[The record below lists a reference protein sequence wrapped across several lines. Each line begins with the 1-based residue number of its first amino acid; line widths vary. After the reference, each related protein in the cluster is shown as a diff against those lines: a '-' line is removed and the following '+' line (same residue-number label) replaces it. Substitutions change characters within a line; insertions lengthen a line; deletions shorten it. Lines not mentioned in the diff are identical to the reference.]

1 VAWIILEGLD
11 RSGKSSL
18 AEIYK
23 NQGFQVVHMSAPD
36 KKYFKKGYSGPSY
49 LEEIL
54 EMYARYAGKDI
65 VFDRSPYG
73 ELVWPE
79 IFGRESLLNDEDFE
93 YIRQIEFNNDSI
105 RILMYDQDENAHWQR
120 CVDNNEPLNKSQ
132 FFHATRLYENMSKTY
147 EFEKRQLTD
156 FKKIQQSNDS
166 RTKESDS
173 KLLSKGENLRD
184 SGVSGSLRH
193 SDSGSDSSTED
204 PELRRVVHTK
214 LDKKLERANAIRD
227 LLVGPI
233 IKKKGDAFSQL
244 EKDIRSFLEQQLES
258 IFNEP
263 KTNDF
268 TEEEIQ
274 ILKIYAKR
282 IKEKLG

>member
-1 VAWIILEGLD
+1 MAWIILEGLD
-11 RSGKSSL
+11 RSGKSTL

-23 NQGFQVVHMSAPD
+23 NQGFQIVHMEAPN
-36 KKYFKKGYSGPSY
+36 KRYFKPGYAGASY

-54 EMYARYAGKDI
+54 EMYSKYAGKDV

-79 IFGRESLLNDEDFE
+79 IFGRQALLDDEDFE
-93 YIRQIEFNNDSI
+93 YLRQIEFNNESI
-105 RILMYDQDENAHWQR
+105 RILMHDEDEDAHWQR
-120 CVDNNEPLNKSQ
+120 CVANNEPLTKSQ

-156 FKKIQQSNDS
+156 FKKVQQNDS
-166 RTKESDS
+166 RTKDTDS
-173 KLLSKGENLRD
+173 KSLNKSENLRD
-184 SGVSGSLRH
+184 SGLSGSLR
-193 SDSGSDSSTED
+193 SGNSGSDDGAED
-204 PELRRVVHTK
+204 PELRRVVHTQ

-227 LLVGPI
+227 LLGGPI
-233 IKKKGDAFSQL
+233 IKKKGDAFSIL

-258 IFNEP
+258 IFHEP

-268 TEEEIQ
+268 TDEEIQ

>member
-1 VAWIILEGLD
+1 MTWVILEGLD

-54 EMYARYAGKDI
+54 EMYTEYAGKDM

-93 YIRQIEFNNDSI
+93 YLRQIEYNNDSV
-105 RILMYDQDENAHWQR
+105 RILMYDEDEDAHWQR
-120 CVDNNEPLNKSQ
+120 CLANNEPLNKSQ

-156 FKKIQQSNDS
+156 FKKTQSGDS
-166 RTKESDS
+166 RNKESDDKS
-173 KLLSKGENLRD
+173 LSKSQNLRD
-184 SGVSGSLRH
+184 SGVPGSLRS
-193 SDSGSDSSTED
+193 SDSGPASD
-204 PELRRVVHTK
+204 PEDSEFRRVVHTQ

-227 LLVGPI
+227 LLGGPI

-244 EKDIRSFLEQQLES
+244 EKDIRSFLEQQLEI
-258 IFNEP
+258 IFHEP

-268 TEEEIQ
+268 TDEEIQ